1 MLLFN
6 FLYQVLF
13 KWLTMRYDFYKQVKF
28 FPTLQKPLIARCL
41 TLLSSKIQAMNP
53 RVQTNLFTLKS

>member
-1 MLLFN
+1 
-6 FLYQVLF
+6 
-13 KWLTMRYDFYKQVKF
+13 MRYDFYKQVKF

-53 RVQTNLFTLKS
+53 RVQTNLFNLKS